1 MTESV
6 ATPPDAARGA
16 SSGDT
21 DQGKTLAL
29 LKEVLGRNRFD
40 DRIDTQP
47 DVTTAQALGVI
58 GRSIRLIAEAKGLFV
73 AKLAFGFVAVFPALL
88 VPWMAKILVDNAILG
103 EPFGTTA
110 VSYPPFMDP
119 ILDAVQG
126 RGPLGIAMVLMVI
139 YFVLLIVFG
148 SRSGGTGAGLLQ
160 GRDAATQAENQ
171 ISGGFS
177 RAGGAWGL
185 AEFMV
190 HVRLTQTLSNRL
202 RARLFERLTH
212 LPMTVLDDQRA
223 GDSVY
228 RVLYDTPM
236 APDLAYRVT
245 SEPFFMLLGAALNLY
260 ILQYSYGEVSPEL
273 VWIAWAAVPIA
284 FVTTFP
290 FSGALRR
297 TNQNKRAAGSAT
309 TNAMEESMSSIAA
322 VQSLGAGEQEKAR
335 FAERSRESFLRER
348 YSVAVIIVAASVAGA
363 VGGVAAIYVTILV
376 SDRIID
382 GVMSVGDFAV
392 LMGVYYGIAEPAGYF
407 GAIWIK
413 LQETVAAARRVFF
426 FADYESEE
434 TRRGGRSLT
443 RVTGGV
449 RMVDVGFDYPDG
461 HRALAGVNLDLRV
474 GELVALVGPT
484 GAGKTTLAYLIPALL
499 RPTSGRVLVDGTDA
513 GEIDLDSL
521 RRQVTYVFQ
530 EHLLLPESIRENLKL
545 ANPEASEERMMA
557 ALKTAGCMDFI
568 DELPDG
574 IDTVLGRSG
583 DTLSVGQQQRL
594 SIARGL
600 VRDASILILDEPTAA
615 LDPQTEN
622 QLVAS
627 LHEAAED
634 RLVVVIAHR
643 LSTIR
648 NADRIVFLDEGRV
661 RDVGSHDEL
670 MAKPGSAY
678 REFVELQGG
687 AGSGES

>member
-1 MTESV
+1 MTEEV
-6 ATPPDAARGA
+6 ADPGGA
-16 SSGDT
+16 PRQAPGQASRS
-21 DQGKTLAL
+21 KTLSL
-29 LKEVLGRNRFD
+29 LKEVVGRNQFD
-40 DRIDTQP
+40 DRIDTQS
-47 DVTTAQALGVI
+47 DVTTAEALGVI
-58 GRSIRLIAEAKGLFV
+58 GRSVRLIAEAKVLFSAKTVLRFGAIFPGL
-73 AKLAFGFVAVFPALL
+73 LL
-88 VPWMAKILVDNAILG
+88 PWMAKILVDNAILG
-103 EPFGTTA
+103 APFGTTQ
-110 VSYPPFMDP
+110 VVYPPFMNP

-126 RGPLGIAMVLMVI
+126 RDPLGIAMVLLLV
-139 YFVLLIVFG
+139 YFGLLILFG
-148 SRSGGTGAGLLQ
+148 SRSGGTGAGLLD

-171 ISGGFS
+171 IS
-177 RAGGAWGL
+177 AGGSQAGGVWGL

-190 HVRLTQTLSNRL
+190 HTRLTQTLSNRL
-202 RARLFERLTH
+202 RSRLFDRLTH

-236 APDLAYRVT
+236 VPDLAYRT
-245 SEPFFMLLGAALNLY
+245 TLEPLFMALGAIINLY
-260 ILQYSYGEVSPEL
+260 ILQYSYGRVSPEL
-273 VWIAWAAVPIA
+273 VWIAWASVPIC
-284 FVTTFP
+284 FITTYP

-309 TNAMEESMSSIAA
+309 TNAMEESMSSIGA
-322 VQSLGAGEQEKAR
+322 VQSLGAGEQEKQR
-335 FAERSRESFLRER
+335 FASRSRESFLRER
-348 YSVAVIIVAASVAGA
+348 YSMAVIYAASAVAGS
-363 VGGVAAIYVTILV
+363 VLGIAAIYVTILV

-382 GVMSVGDFAV
+382 GAMSVGDFAV
-392 LMGVYYGIAEPAGYF
+392 LVGVYYGIAVPAGYF

-426 FADYESEE
+426 FTDYESEE
-434 TRRGGRSLT
+434 TRRGGRRLT
-443 RVTGGV
+443 TVRRGV
-449 RMVDVGFDYPDG
+449 RMEALGFDYPNG
-461 HRALAGVNLDLRV
+461 HRALESVSLDLRV

-484 GAGKTTLAYLIPALL
+484 GAGKTTLAYMIPALL
-499 RPTSGRVLVDGTDA
+499 RPTSGRVFIDGVDARD
-513 GEIDLDSL
+513 IDLDSL
-521 RRQVTYVFQ
+521 RHQVTYVFQ
-530 EHLLLPESIRENLKL
+530 EHLLLPESIRANLLL
-545 ANPEASEERMMA
+545 ANPAASEERIMA
-557 ALKTAGCMDFI
+557 ALATAGCMDFI

-600 VRDASILILDEPTAA
+600 VRDASVLILDEPTAA

-627 LHEAAED
+627 LHAAAAD

-648 NADRIVFLDEGRV
+648 NADRIVFLDGGRI
-661 RDVGSHDEL
+661 RDIGSHDEL
-670 MAKPGSAY
+670 MANPASPY

-687 AGSGES
+687 DVSAAR